1 MKERDDAWVLR
12 SSSHTLPHPSVFEVE
27 MGDMPWN
34 EARGTKDWFAPARR
48 ATFARSAAATPR
60 ASSARDEP
68 QRNARRDRLREVA
81 ELPRAFQSL
90 FSSFTY
96 FNGIQGEMIDYI
108 MATSRSFVVS
118 ACARRLAP
126 APSRARR
133 RVGLPLDISLTQ
145 LCLASPPR
153 RPQRQR
159 QDGPLRA
166 RHHSDAP

>member
-27 MGDMPWN
+27 MSDIPWN

-126 APSRARR
+126 PRVAPGVVS
-133 RVGLPLDISLTQ
+133 
-145 LCLASPPR
+145 ASPSIFLSHSCVSPLR
-153 RPQRQR
+153 PGAPQRQR